1 MSRRW
6 AWYNERPFTSTV
18 LIGLTGAGSCLS
30 TAARSRQSP
39 RPGHPAALRRV
50 LQGPTLQ
57 QGRHLGLTL
66 VFQGVEKILKC
77 HQIVF
82 ERKMH
87 IEFRRR
93 EIVAQSHEFSLQ
105 KRARKEASATVCPP
119 FVPIERTSR
128 PIGYDCKL
136 L

>member
-66 VFQGVEKILKC
+66 VFQGVEEILKC

-87 IEFRRR
+87 IEFGTAKLLRKATNFHCKNAL
-93 EIVAQSHEFSLQ
+93 EK
-105 KRARKEASATVCPP
+105 KRAQQ
-119 FVPIERTSR
+119 FVRLSCR
-128 PIGYDCKL
+128 
-136 L
+136 